1 MGNTKSSALSKELL
15 EDLKSNTKYTEAEL
29 CSWYQSFLKEC
40 PSGKISK
47 EQFEGI
53 YASFFPKADPTEYAR
68 HVFRSFDTNSD
79 GTLDFKEYIVALHL
93 TSGGKTLQKLE
104 WAFALYDVDGN
115 GNISSS
121 EILEIVR
128 SIFNMI
134 PVEDQKNLP
143 EDENTPE
150 KRAEKIWEF
159 FGKKE
164 NGNKQF
170 KTCFFKSFLN
180 NTTYN
185 HAAIL
190 VRFFFSDKISE
201 GEFIQGVMNNKDILR
216 LIQYDEPQKIKD
228 KLKEKK
234 Q

>member
-1 MGNTKSSALSKELL
+1 MGNTKSSVLSKELL
-15 EDLKSNTKYTEAEL
+15 EDLKSNTKYSEAEL
-29 CSWYQSFLKEC
+29 CTWYQSFLKEC

-53 YASFFPKADPTEYAR
+53 YASFFPNADPTEYAR
-68 HVFRSFDTNSD
+68 HVFRSFDTNAD

-115 GNISSS
+115 GTISNN

-134 PVEDQKNLP
+134 PPEDQKNLP

-164 NGNKQF
+164 N
-170 KTCFFKSFLN
+170 
-180 NTTYN
+180 
-185 HAAIL
+185 
-190 VRFFFSDKISE
+190 DKISE
-201 GEFIQGVMNNKDILR
+201 GEFIQGVMDNKDILR

-234 Q
+234 H

>member
-1 MGNTKSSALSKELL
+1 MGNTKSGALSKELL
-15 EDLKSNTKYTEAEL
+15 EDLKLNTKYSEAEL
-29 CSWYQSFLKEC
+29 CAWYQSFLKEC
-40 PSGKISK
+40 PSGRISK

-53 YASFFPKADPTEYAR
+53 YASFFPDADPTAYAR

-93 TSGGKTLQKLE
+93 TSSGKTVQKLE

-115 GNISSS
+115 GTISKN
-121 EILEIVR
+121 EIQEIVR

-134 PVEDQKNLP
+134 SCEDQKNLP

-150 KRAEKIWEF
+150 KRADKIWEF
-159 FGKKE
+159 FGKDD
-164 NGNKQF
+164 N
-170 KTCFFKSFLN
+170 
-180 NTTYN
+180 
-185 HAAIL
+185 
-190 VRFFFSDKISE
+190 DKIAE
-201 GEFIQGVMNNKDILR
+201 GEFIQGVMNNKEILR
-216 LIQYDEPQKIKD
+216 LIQFDEPQKVKD

>member
-15 EDLKSNTKYTEAEL
+15 EELKSNTKYSEAEL
-29 CSWYQSFLKEC
+29 CTWYQTFLKEC
-40 PSGKISK
+40 PGGKISK
-47 EQFEGI
+47 QQFEGI
-53 YASFFPKADPTEYAR
+53 YASFFPNADPSKYAQ
-68 HVFRSFDTNSD
+68 HVFRSFDTNAD

-115 GNISSS
+115 GNISKC

-134 PVEDQKNLP
+134 PAEDQKVLP
-143 EDENTPE
+143 EDENSPE
-150 KRAEKIWEF
+150 KRADKIWQF

-164 NGNKQF
+164 N
-170 KTCFFKSFLN
+170 
-180 NTTYN
+180 
-185 HAAIL
+185 
-190 VRFFFSDKISE
+190 DKISE
-201 GEFIQGVMNNKDILR
+201 GEFIHGVMDNKDILR

-228 KLKEKK
+228 KLAEKK

>member
-15 EDLKSNTKYTEAEL
+15 EELKSNTKYTEAEL
-29 CSWYQSFLKEC
+29 CTWYQSFLKEC

-47 EQFEGI
+47 QQFEGI
-53 YASFFPKADPTEYAR
+53 YASFFPDANPTAYAR
-68 HVFRSFDTNSD
+68 HVFRSFDTNAD

-115 GNISSS
+115 GTISKN
-121 EILEIVR
+121 EIQEIYVDAFR
-128 SIFNMI
+128 LLCVN
-134 PVEDQKNLP
+134 NLNN
-143 EDENTPE
+143 EIQY
-150 KRAEKIWEF
+150 RAEKIWKF

-164 NGNKQF
+164 N
-170 KTCFFKSFLN
+170 
-180 NTTYN
+180 
-185 HAAIL
+185 
-190 VRFFFSDKISE
+190 DKILE
-201 GEFIQGVMNNKDILR
+201 GEFIQGVMDNNDILR

-234 Q
+234 L